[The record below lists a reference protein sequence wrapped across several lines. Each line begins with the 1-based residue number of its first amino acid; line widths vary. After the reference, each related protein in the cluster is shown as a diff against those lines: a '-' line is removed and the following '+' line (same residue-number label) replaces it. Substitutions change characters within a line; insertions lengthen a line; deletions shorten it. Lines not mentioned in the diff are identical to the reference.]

1 MKHKIASLVAVATAA
16 VSIAAVAHAA
26 DNGDAAEATQ
36 KVTSPPVSEVSNWK
50 DAGLRPAN
58 TSNVQALTRSLASI
72 AESPEAVGPE
82 EGTLDP
88 SALRI
93 AVASEAGQVA
103 LATSASGV
111 CYTAQEALAGEP
123 SVVCSAEMHPTGII
137 WGIGRRDG
145 QAHLSGVAVDAV
157 SGVDVVRR
165 DGSVSPAKLENNG
178 FVWTGKDDVASLL
191 IHQGSVTESVDL
203 SVD

>member
-93 AVASEAGQVA
+93 AERIAEGAPGMPPGLLEGEEATAVADYVA
-103 LATSASGV
+103 AAAAQAQLA
-111 CYTAQEALAGEP
+111 AQ
-123 SVVCSAEMHPTGII
+123 
-137 WGIGRRDG
+137 
-145 QAHLSGVAVDAV
+145 
-157 SGVDVVRR
+157 
-165 DGSVSPAKLENNG
+165 
-178 FVWTGKDDVASLL
+178 
-191 IHQGSVTESVDL
+191 
-203 SVD
+203 